1 MGDRKEQP
9 SVDSKISPSKEYTLK
24 LFYEL
29 C

>member
-1 MGDRKEQP
+1 MGDHKEQP
-9 SVDSKISPSKEYTLK
+9 SVDSKISSSKEYILK